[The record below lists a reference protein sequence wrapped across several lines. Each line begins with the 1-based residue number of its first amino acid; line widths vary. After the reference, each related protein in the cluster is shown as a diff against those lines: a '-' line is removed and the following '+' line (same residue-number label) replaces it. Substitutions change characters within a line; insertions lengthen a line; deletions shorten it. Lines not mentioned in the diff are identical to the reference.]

1 MRVIALQEEGGD
13 QDFQDVIVVF
23 NFIRHQ
29 LVEDIES
36 NEDDHQRM
44 AHNEE

>member
-1 MRVIALQEEGGD
+1 MRVIALQEEGGY
-13 QDFQDVIVVF
+13 QDFQDVIVF
-23 NFIRHQ
+23 NFVRHK

-44 AHNEE
+44 AHNEG